1 MTISLPDEV
10 AVYLR
15 SKRNASSIVAE
26 AVVAYRTREQ
36 KAELENA
43 YREGAKESEA
53 LNREWQNAD
62 AALED

>member
-1 MTISLPDEV
+1 M
-10 AVYLR
+10 
-15 SKRNASSIVAE
+15 
-26 AVVAYRTREQ
+26 VAYRTREQ